1 MSRLSRFKMI
11 AALGLVSAM
20 AGGSVPVAAVPVD
33 QEPSGSIT
41 VGVVITEE
49 PDECTDATL
58 AFSSE
63 GNFESAEFVDTSAA
77 ETLESLQLW
86 DLVNFAFRDSKNP
99 QEDIMNSFPSTGI
112 GSNFGDELGSSEGT
126 LDVVDDP
133 SNYVYRYSNDSETFP
148 WTHPA
153 DLDNDGA
160 IEIDQDT
167 PTYLL
172 EEKSFFNT
180 GNFEVV
186 FDAGE
191 CTSVTQYGLLSVG
204 RDPLQKLFPI
214 GEGLFEWGQS
224 EVGLL
229 VNRDPGTY
237 SGYGDALLSRN
248 NREGGTLRSDSLLG
262 DLGTEF
268 ARAPSSGAYGFDYV
282 SLATG
287 GTEEFFAQIEIA
299 GSGSDILGEYQVLF
313 DFDLFVGDADQI
325 FSQDPAI
332 GCDLQWLISEEP
344 CDG

>member
-1 MSRLSRFKMI
+1 MTKLSVIQRSSALSLVLML
-11 AALGLVSAM
+11 AAS
-20 AGGSVPVAAVPVD
+20 SVPATGAPAED
-33 QEPSGSIT
+33 DPSGSIT

-58 AFSSE
+58 TFSSE
-63 GNFESAEFVDTSAA
+63 GDFESAEFVDTSAA

-133 SNYVYRYSNDSETFP
+133 SNYVYRYSNDPETFP

-153 DLDNDGA
+153 DLDGDGA
-160 IEIDQDT
+160 IEIDEDT

-172 EEKSFFNT
+172 EEKSYFHT
-180 GNFEVV
+180 GNFDVV
-186 FDAGE
+186 FDAGV

-204 RDPLQKLFPI
+204 RDPLQKLFPM
-214 GEGLFEWGQS
+214 GEDVFEWGES
-224 EVGLL
+224 EVGQLI
-229 VNRDPGTY
+229 NREPGTY

-248 NREGGTLRSDSLLG
+248 DRMGGTLRSDSVL
-262 DLGTEF
+262 DELGTEF

-325 FSQDPAI
+325 FQLDNAI
-332 GCDLQWLISEEP
+332 GCDLRWLISEEP
-344 CDG
+344 CL

>member
-1 MSRLSRFKMI
+1 MSKLLRLKKI
-11 AALGLVSAM
+11 AALGLISAM
-20 AGGSVPVAAVPVD
+20 AAGSVPVAAFGVEE
-33 QEPSGSIT
+33 EPSGSIT

-49 PDECTDATL
+49 PDECTDSTL

-112 GSNFGDELGSSEGT
+112 GSNFGDELGSSDGT

-133 SNYVYRYSNDSETFP
+133 SNYVYRYSNDAETFP

-172 EEKSFFNT
+172 EEKSYFNT
-180 GNFEVV
+180 GNFAVV

-248 NREGGTLRSDSLLG
+248 NREGGTLYSDSVLN
-262 DLGTEF
+262 LGTEF

-332 GCDLQWLISEEP
+332 GCYLLWLDTEEQ